1 MGYETT
7 RSETTRSSR
16 KIANVPKRR
25 KVENARNCCP
35 SRKSA
40 STLERDGGQ
49 IIANVRHR
57 KLVVAIYM
65 NIVETKNKSIEKRKI
80 MRTRNKIRED
90 LKESAGKC
98 KNTES
103 IEMLLEISE
112 ICRKI
117 ADNKTVKEV
126 SELEWQQFLLI
137 KDIIHSKNARSV
149 RLTRQILD
157 GLSK

>member
-1 MGYETT
+1 
-7 RSETTRSSR
+7 
-16 KIANVPKRR
+16 
-25 KVENARNCCP
+25 
-35 SRKSA
+35 
-40 STLERDGGQ
+40 
-49 IIANVRHR
+49 
-57 KLVVAIYM
+57 M

>member
-1 MGYETT
+1 
-7 RSETTRSSR
+7 
-16 KIANVPKRR
+16 
-25 KVENARNCCP
+25 
-35 SRKSA
+35 
-40 STLERDGGQ
+40 
-49 IIANVRHR
+49 
-57 KLVVAIYM
+57 
-65 NIVETKNKSIEKRKI
+65 

-117 ADNKTVKEV
+117 EDNKTVKEV

-157 GLSK
+157 KLSK

>member
-1 MGYETT
+1 
-7 RSETTRSSR
+7 
-16 KIANVPKRR
+16 
-25 KVENARNCCP
+25 
-35 SRKSA
+35 
-40 STLERDGGQ
+40 
-49 IIANVRHR
+49 
-57 KLVVAIYM
+57 
-65 NIVETKNKSIEKRKI
+65 

-126 SELEWQQFLLI
+126 SELEWKQFLLI
-137 KDIIHSKNARSV
+137 KDIIHRKNARSV

>member
-1 MGYETT
+1 
-7 RSETTRSSR
+7 
-16 KIANVPKRR
+16 
-25 KVENARNCCP
+25 
-35 SRKSA
+35 
-40 STLERDGGQ
+40 
-49 IIANVRHR
+49 
-57 KLVVAIYM
+57 
-65 NIVETKNKSIEKRKI
+65 

-90 LKESAGKC
+90 LKEPAGKC

-157 GLSK
+157 ELSK

>member
-1 MGYETT
+1 
-7 RSETTRSSR
+7 
-16 KIANVPKRR
+16 
-25 KVENARNCCP
+25 
-35 SRKSA
+35 
-40 STLERDGGQ
+40 
-49 IIANVRHR
+49 
-57 KLVVAIYM
+57 
-65 NIVETKNKSIEKRKI
+65 

-117 ADNKTVKEV
+117 TDNKTVKEV

-149 RLTRQILD
+149 RLTRKILD
-157 GLSK
+157 ELSK

>member
-1 MGYETT
+1 
-7 RSETTRSSR
+7 
-16 KIANVPKRR
+16 
-25 KVENARNCCP
+25 
-35 SRKSA
+35 
-40 STLERDGGQ
+40 
-49 IIANVRHR
+49 
-57 KLVVAIYM
+57 
-65 NIVETKNKSIEKRKI
+65 

-117 ADNKTVKEV
+117 ADDKTVKEV
-126 SELEWQQFLLI
+126 SKLEWQQFLLI